1 MCRPGVQRASIR
13 LSPCDTN
20 ERMLRDVRFA
30 LRSFLKTP
38 GFTAVVVAVLALGIG
53 ANTAIFSVVN
63 AVLLRPLPYKDSDRL
78 VMLWGNVRRQ
88 VVERRGASF
97 PDFVD
102 WRDHSRSFDSMA
114 AVWDSTFTLYGVDVP
129 ERVHGEVVS
138 TGYFSL
144 LGITPLQ
151 GRGFRPDE
159 DRKPGI
165 APVAIIGEG
174 FWKRRLG
181 ADPAI
186 VGRAIQLDNRSF
198 TVIGVAPGE
207 FRGMS
212 DEAEIWVPAM
222 AVLDD
227 EDIAERGSRWFPAIA
242 RLKHGAN
249 REQAQAEL
257 DVISKQLQKAYPNTN
272 EKRAVEVAPLVNE
285 VFGEIRPA
293 LLVILGAVGFVLLI
307 ACANV
312 ASLLLAR
319 AEARNRE
326 IAIRAALGASRR
338 DLLRQLGA
346 EVSTLSFAGG
356 LLGLLV
362 AQWGIAGLMAA
373 SPVEFPTYVKVHIDE
388 VVIAFTAIICLGT
401 GAVLGIAPAFMVPLR
416 RLHDALRDASGRT
429 TFGRTSLR
437 FRSVLV
443 AAEVALSLILLVG
456 AGLLIR
462 SFQQLSVLNPGFRP
476 EGLLT
481 LRVSLPRLPEPAR
494 GSPATAAQ
502 PEPDPHAVSASRQIL
517 ESLRPLP
524 GLISAALVSDV
535 PLSGEGGAIFYTAEG
550 QPPVNAQ
557 NMPRAYLHRVSP
569 GLFQT
574 LGVRLLHGRDFSQ
587 KDMQGENQVV
597 IVSEYVVR
605 RFWPGQDP
613 IGKRVKGGGPNS
625 KSPWL
630 TIVGVVDETKYRGL
644 PRNPTPD
651 PDVYLPFSERAR
663 NFAVLVRTAGD
674 PAGLAGAVQDAVRS
688 VDKTAV
694 TYNVLTMTERV
705 RRQMARSRFTSWLMG
720 IFAGIAVVLAMIGL
734 YGVMAHSVE
743 QRTREIGIRMALGAA
758 REEIL
763 RMVAVRGLVL
773 AGAGALI
780 GIGGALV
787 LTRFME
793 GLLYGVSPRDWLV
806 FAAVTLAILTIAA
819 LASYIPARRATRVD
833 PMTALRYE

>member
-1 MCRPGVQRASIR
+1 
-13 LSPCDTN
+13 
-20 ERMLRDVRFA
+20 MLRDVRFA

-63 AVLLRPLPYKDSDRL
+63 AVLLRPLPYKDSERL

-102 WRDHSRSFDSMA
+102 WRDRSRSFDSMA

-138 TGYFSL
+138 AGYFSL
-144 LGITPLQ
+144 LGITPLK
-151 GRGFRPDE
+151 GRAFRPDE

-165 APVAIIGEG
+165 TPVAIIGEG

-198 TVIGVAPGE
+198 AVIGVAPGE

-212 DEAEIWVPAM
+212 DEAEIWIPAM
-222 AVLDD
+222 AVLDA
-227 EDIAERGSRWFPAIA
+227 EEAAERGTRWFPAVA
-242 RLKHGAN
+242 RLKRGAN

-257 DVISKQLQKAYPNTN
+257 DVISEQLQKAYPNTN

-312 ASLLLAR
+312 ASLLLGR

-326 IAIRAALGASRR
+326 IAIRAALGALRR

-346 EVSTLSFAGG
+346 EALTLSFAGG
-356 LLGLLV
+356 TLGLLV
-362 AQWGIAGLMAA
+362 AEWGIAGLMAA

-388 VVIAFTAIICLGT
+388 VAIAFTAILCLGT
-401 GAVLGIAPAFMVPLR
+401 GAVLGVAPAFMVPLK
-416 RLHDALRDASGRT
+416 RLHDALRDASSRT
-429 TFGRTSLR
+429 TFGRASLR
-437 FRSVLV
+437 FRSALV
-443 AAEVALSLILLVG
+443 TAEVALSLILLVG

-462 SFQQLSVLNPGFRP
+462 SFQRLSVLNPGFRP

-481 LRVSLPRLPEPAR
+481 LRVSLPRLPEAAR
-494 GSPATAAQ
+494 GSPAAA
-502 PEPDPHAVSASRQIL
+502 PEPDPRAISASRQIL

-524 GLISAALVSDV
+524 GLTSAALVSDV

-569 GLFQT
+569 GFFTT
-574 LGVRLLHGRDFSQ
+574 LGIRLLHGRDFSQ
-587 KDMQGENQVV
+587 KEMQGEDQAV
-597 IVSEYVVR
+597 IVSENVVR
-605 RFWPGQDP
+605 RFWPGRDP

-674 PAGLAGAVQDAVRS
+674 PAGLAGSVQDAVRS

-720 IFAGIAVVLAMIGL
+720 IFAGIAVALAMIGL

-763 RMVAVRGLVL
+763 RMVALRGLII
-773 AGAGALI
+773 AGVGALI
-780 GIGGALV
+780 GIGGALA

-806 FAAVTLAILTIAA
+806 FAAVTLAILLIAA